1 MLNTC
6 DAMATIAVKDIATAR
21 AFYEGKLGLTL
32 AGEAEPGMVPLR
44 SGNTTVLLYESAFAG
59 TNKANAAT
67 WNVTGDIDALVR
79 DLRAKG
85 VPFEHYDMPDTRREG
100 DIHVSGDRRVAWA
113 RDPDGNLL
121 CLAKG

>member
-44 SGNTTVLLYESAFAG
+44 RGNTTVLLYESAFAG